1 MLAGE
6 GANFLYTAV
15 FPCKAPPDILSI
27 YIVIREEQGGIED
40 RLGRSSARAAL

>member
-6 GANFLYTAV
+6 GAIFLYTAV
-15 FPCKAPPDILSI
+15 FLCKAPPNILSI
-27 YIVIREEQGGIED
+27 YIVIQGGLCGIEH